1 MDTYKIRIK
10 NWNTYQHY
18 KHRRPPWIK
27 LHTSL
32 LEDYEFECLHDVSK
46 LQLIAIWLVAS
57 RSKDIHADGD
67 PLLPDDEDYITK
79 KAGLKRK
86 VDLQPLIDSGFI
98 IREAASEE
106 HRGHGNG
113 TLPRRKQSAGRTLSS
128 CKRVV
133 PPETE
138 TETEVRGQRSEKEVD
153 IEGENSLVGRGRRPR
168 LPRHQIST
176 PQPPNP
182 QPQGWGVDP
191 AYPGDWDESYSG
203 EGEISRDN
211 FAPADL
217 TGRTPTPQE
226 FVDLWNQVCGDLP
239 KVNTLSDSRVRKIR
253 LCLKQQS
260 IDCWRTVFE
269 RMNRT
274 PFLKGEGDRGWRANF
289 DWIINNA
296 ENADK
301 VMSGSYDRAPRK
313 TEKVKE
319 AGFYWVDNGAK
330 FPYPL
335 DGDSELVS
343 SGRVEWHPGPEP
355 EGHCPIHSVPLKDDG
370 SCPVQDSYH

>member
-10 NWNTYQHY
+10 NWNTHQHY
-18 KHRRPPWIK
+18 KHRSPPWIK

-32 LEDYEFECLHDVSK
+32 LEDYEFECLQDDSK
-46 LQLIAIWLVAS
+46 LHLILIWLLAS

-67 PLLPDDEDYITK
+67 PLLPNDEDYITK
-79 KAGLKRK
+79 KAGLKQK
-86 VDLQPLIDSGFI
+86 VNLQPLIDSGFI
-98 IREAASEE
+98 IREAVSEE
-106 HRGHGNG
+106 HREHGNG
-113 TLPRRKQSAGRTLSS
+113 TPPRRKQSAGRTLSS

-133 PPETE
+133 PPEPE
-138 TETEVRGQRSEKEVD
+138 PDSEVRGQRSEEDVYIK
-153 IEGENSLVGRGRRPR
+153 GENSLVGQGRRPR
-168 LPRHQIST
+168 LPRHQKST

-182 QPQGWGVDP
+182 QPQGRGVDP
-191 AYPGDWDESYSG
+191 AHPGDWDESCSG
-203 EGEISRDN
+203 EGEIPRDN

-226 FVDLWNQVCGDLP
+226 FVDLWNKVCGDLP

-260 IDCWRTVFE
+260 IDYWRKVFE

-274 PFLKGEGDRGWRANF
+274 PFLNGEGDRGWRADF
-289 DWIINNA
+289 DWIIKNA

-330 FPYPL
+330 FPHPL
-335 DGDSELVS
+335 DWDSELVS
-343 SGRVEWHPGPEP
+343 SGRVEWQEP
-355 EGHCPIHSVPLKDDG
+355 EGHCPIHGVPLNDDG
-370 SCPVQDSYH
+370 SCPDCPPLNSLG